1 LIACGESGGSEY
13 LIVLQREGKIS
24 EADAQKSVVALK
36 YVSLLA
42 IERLWREYSPD
53 SRNTDALEYA
63 YIDNTHTE

>member
-1 LIACGESGGSEY
+1 
-13 LIVLQREGKIS
+13 LQREGKIS